1 MVAKITVPH
10 SIERALNYNEKKM
23 QKGIAE
29 CIHAHNYLK
38 EAGQLNYY
46 EKLQRFQQLISLNDR
61 VNTNTIHI
69 SLNFDIT
76 EKLEKEK
83 LTEIA
88 VVYMQKIGFAE
99 QPFLVYQHKD
109 AGHPHIHI
117 ISTNIQKNGKRIS
130 MHNIGRNQSTQARK
144 EIEIIYQL
152 VKAEKQNVQQEIKP
166 LNVQRVVYG
175 KSETKRGITNVLNE
189 IINKYKYTS
198 LAELNAILKL
208 YNVAADRG
216 CEQGLIYKKHGLV
229 YRILDEKGNKIG
241 VPIKASSIYS
251 KPTLKY
257 LEQKFTI
264 NETLREGDKK
274 KLKTSI
280 GWIMVKPPKNLQ
292 QFKEALQKE
301 KISLIIR
308 QNNNGIIYGMTYI
321 DHTTKSVFNGSD
333 IGKEYSSK
341 AILEICGQSQSFPL
355 QETIRDKKVSVKKN
369 EPTRLDRAHDLRK
382 DMGKTL
388 DIIINPTENLSIV
401 PYELRKQKKKKIKS
415 HN

>member
-1 MVAKITVPH
+1 MVARITVPH

-23 QKGIAE
+23 QEGIAE

-61 VNTNTIHI
+61 ANTNTIHI
-69 SLNFDIT
+69 SLNFDIA

-83 LTEIA
+83 LAEIA

-144 EIEIIYQL
+144 EIEIMYQL
-152 VKAEKQNVQQEIKP
+152 VQAENHKVNEEIKS
-166 LNVQRVVYG
+166 LNVQRVIYG

-198 LAELNAILKL
+198 LAELNAILRM
-208 YNVAADRG
+208 YNVTADRG
-216 CEQGLIYKKHGLV
+216 NEQGIIYRKHGLV
-229 YRILDEKGNKIG
+229 YRILDDKGNKIG
-241 VPIKASSIYS
+241 MPVKASSIYN

-257 LEQKFTI
+257 LEQKFTS
-264 NETLREGDKK
+264 NETLRQGDKK

-280 GWIMVKPPKNLQ
+280 DWIMVKPPKNLQ
-292 QFKEALQKE
+292 QFKDVLQKE

-308 QNNNGIIYGMTYI
+308 QNNNGIIYGLTYI

-341 AILEICGQSQSFPL
+341 AILEKCGQSQSFPL
-355 QETIRDKKVSVKKN
+355 QETIRDKKVSVKKID
-369 EPTRLDRAHDLRK
+369 PTPLDRTHNLRN
-382 DMGKTL
+382 DIGKTL
-388 DIIINPTENLSIV
+388 DIIINPTENFSNV
-401 PYELRKQKKKKIKS
+401 PYELRKQKKKKVKS